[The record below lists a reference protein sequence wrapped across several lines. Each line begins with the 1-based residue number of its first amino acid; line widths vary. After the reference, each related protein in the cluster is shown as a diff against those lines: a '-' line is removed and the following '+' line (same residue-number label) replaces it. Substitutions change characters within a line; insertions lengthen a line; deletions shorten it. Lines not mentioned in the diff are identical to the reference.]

1 MGDGRVTFEGFWRSV
16 KDFADQA
23 FVPREVFFRSGDRF
37 HHLRFS
43 VRAQQLA
50 MVGGFLVAVWGC
62 YATVSYVVHK
72 IDIAGK
78 QREIT
83 EQRLAYFDLLS
94 EVGEYHTQFSRI
106 TSDLEE
112 NQAYLLSLIEQA
124 PRGESDLAS
133 VQKQLKSSKTEHARV
148 VIAREGLRDRMEQ
161 FEGEL
166 LEIAGKNISL
176 QSQLAR
182 MQDLLDGERAERDQ
196 VAAAR
201 EQLVAKLSEVETAL
215 SRVGA
220 TKQELEGSVAALQR
234 ELNGSQN
241 ARQALT
247 EERSWL
253 TERIVGLEGEFRA
266 AQTEQVKLEDRIA
279 SLDGSLATA
288 NEQTARL
295 EGQRD
300 LLERRVGGLEQRLVD
315 LRDAGVGVI
324 ERLNERTRLSV
335 DVIERTVAM
344 TGLDVDAMIAQVD
357 HSHLG
362 QGGPF
367 VPAADEVANFA
378 PGAQLGETVTLLDV
392 RLNRWSALQVL
403 LASLPLTA
411 PLDQYRITSGYG
423 SRKDP
428 VNGRKAQHRAVDFAA
443 PTGSSIYTTA
453 PGKVIFAGWRG
464 RYGRTIEID
473 HGHGVR
479 TRYAHLRKIL
489 VKAGQEVDHRQK
501 IGLVGNSGRS
511 TGPHVHYEVRYKNKA
526 RNPMKFLKAGRY
538 VFKG

>member
-1 MGDGRVTFEGFWRSV
+1 MTFDGILRSV
-16 KDFADQA
+16 KDFAEQA

-43 VRAQQLA
+43 VRAQQFA
-50 MVGGFLVAVWGC
+50 VAGAIVVAIWGC
-62 YATVSYVVHK
+62 YATVSYAVHE
-72 IDIAGK
+72 IALAGK

-106 TSDLEE
+106 TRDLKE

-124 PRGESDLAS
+124 PSGESDVAAA
-133 VQKQLKSSKTEHARV
+133 QKQLKNSETEHARV
-148 VIAREGLRDRMEQ
+148 VIAREGLRERMEA

-166 LEIAGKNISL
+166 LQIAGKNISL
-176 QSQLAR
+176 QSQLAQ
-182 MQDLLDGERAERDQ
+182 MQGLLEGERAERDQ

-215 SRVGA
+215 SSMGI
-220 TKQELEGSVAALQR
+220 TKRELENSVTTLQR
-234 ELNGSQN
+234 ELDGSKN
-241 ARQALT
+241 TRQALT
-247 EERSWL
+247 EERSRL
-253 TERIVGLEGEFRA
+253 TERIVGLEGDFSA
-266 AQTEQVKLEDRIA
+266 AQSEQVELEGRIA
-279 SLDGSLATA
+279 NLDGSLATA
-288 NEQTARL
+288 NEQIANL
-295 EGQRD
+295 GGQRD
-300 LLERRVGGLEQRLVD
+300 QLERRVGGLEQRLVD

-324 ERLNERTRLSV
+324 ERLNERTRLSL
-335 DVIERTVAM
+335 DVIEKTVAM

-367 VPAADEVANFA
+367 VPAADEAANFA
-378 PGAQLGETVTLLDV
+378 PSAQLGETVNMLEG

-411 PLDQYRITSGYG
+411 PVDQYRISSGYG

-443 PTGSSIYTTA
+443 PTGSSIYATA
-453 PGKVIFAGWRG
+453 PGKVVFAGWRG
-464 RYGRTIEID
+464 RYGRTVEID
-473 HGHGVR
+473 HGHGIR

-511 TGPHVHYEVRYKNKA
+511 TGPHVHYEVRYKNQA